1 MREQEEI
8 RRADRKALPRLLLFV
23 LAGTLAGFEVGF
35 GCVFL
40 LGEQGMD
47 RLIGGMAEA
56 SELLSLAA
64 PWLLLLCVAAQL
76 SMGLI
81 LCGRAKKL
89 IAGWDGEAEGVSDR
103 AERLLEWELSL
114 SALLNILSFLLLTA
128 LYADQQFT
136 GWKLLGLG
144 AFVAHLAIVVLF
156 QTRAVNLTKRLYPEK
171 KASAL
176 DPRFRK
182 KWLADCDEAEK
193 AMIGDCAYR
202 AFSAISSLCMA
213 LWCILTITALLLGTG
228 ILPVFTVC
236 LIWAVGQVV
245 YTRQS
250 MKLSKSVTS
259 IMPS

>member
-23 LAGTLAGFEVGF
+23 LAGTLIGFAVGF

-64 PWLLLLCVAAQL
+64 PWLLLLCVTAQL

-114 SALLNILSFLLLTA
+114 SALLNILVFFLLTA

-136 GWKLLGLG
+136 DWKLLGLG
-144 AFVAHLAIVVLF
+144 AFVAHLVITVLF

-171 KASAL
+171 RASAL

-193 AMIGDCAYR
+193 AMIGDCAYW

-213 LWCILTITALLLGTG
+213 LWCILTITALFLGTG
-228 ILPVFTVC
+228 ILPVFIVC

-245 YTRQS
+245 YARQS

-259 IMPS
+259 TMPS